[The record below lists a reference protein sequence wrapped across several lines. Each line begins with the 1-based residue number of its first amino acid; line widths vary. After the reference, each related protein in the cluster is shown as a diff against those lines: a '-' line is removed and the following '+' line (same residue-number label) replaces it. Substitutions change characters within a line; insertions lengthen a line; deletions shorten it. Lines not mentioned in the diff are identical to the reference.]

1 MTSTNMNTEFDKS
14 KVYLHDTGFKQWVCI
29 IKSIKESF
37 VYYESNVCIE
47 PTSSGTLYSG
57 GHNSLGKGVRLA
69 TEDEISKA
77 NSLLKRTGESFRFP
91 SNNLNTIPNYD
102 IY

>member
-1 MTSTNMNTEFDKS
+1 MNIEFDKS
-14 KVYLHDTGFKQWVCI
+14 KVYLHDTGFGLWVCI
-29 IKSIKESF
+29 IKSIDKGF
-37 VYYESNVCIE
+37 VNYESNISIE
-47 PTSSGTLYSG
+47 PTSTGTLYSG

-77 NSLLKRTGESFRFP
+77 NSLVKRTGKPFKFP